1 MDCGHGCCIR
11 VACEMDGWMSKPDC
25 RSGTRRNRWIAFRSR
40 NPRYNRAGDPA
51 ACAVLRCQCRLPQRR
66 AEDGTSTPGSI
77 ESEATTQLSLCRSPF
92 KDALQHIPL
101 RGGGGAPPY
110 YEGTPVTRGERQTT
124 PDNRPFL
131 HARTRFRLPC
141 LAHEDHCR
149 PVFFRAIRHDGPSEC
164 LGRSI
169 ARLQMRTLTNPG
181 SPSRHHAPWR
191 THVPREPADAPPSC
205 LAGVRPP
212 VSA

>member
-1 MDCGHGCCIR
+1 MDCGHGCCIP
-11 VACEMDGWMSKPDC
+11 VACEMDGWVSKPDC

-110 YEGTPVTRGERQTT
+110 EGTPVTLGRT
-124 PDNRPFL
+124 PNYSGQPAVPPSTNPL
-131 HARTRFRLPC
+131 PPSMSSARRSLSPRVLPC
-141 LAHEDHCR
+141 H
-149 PVFFRAIRHDGPSEC
+149 
-164 LGRSI
+164 
-169 ARLQMRTLTNPG
+169 
-181 SPSRHHAPWR
+181 SP
-191 THVPREPADAPPSC
+191 
-205 LAGVRPP
+205 
-212 VSA
+212 